1 MCSEKR
7 VVPVMMVFMACSFSL
22 GEGEYNV
29 RCAPYLFPTRIC
41 PKKEAASGAFGMRR
55 LTTSFSQGLFAQRGE
70 LVHLVA
76 TETGSEALVD
86 LQDARVY
93 LL

>member
-1 MCSEKR
+1 MC
-7 VVPVMMVFMACSFSL
+7 VVHNICRQHVYRHL
-22 GEGEYNV
+22 K
-29 RCAPYLFPTRIC
+29 APRLRSSPTRA
-41 PKKEAASGAFGMRR
+41 KKVSHDDGPWISR
-55 LTTSFSQGLFAQRGE
+55 LTASFWQGFFTQRGE